1 MIWDPEIRPGMRGL
15 AGRTFDDTNFI
26 KNPWN
31 IWCDSKQDWY
41 QFPDKSE
48 KKDRQVIM
56 RIMFLNKE

>member
-15 AGRTFDDTNFI
+15 AGGTFDDTSWI

-41 QFPDKSE
+41 QIPDESE
-48 KKDRQVIM
+48 KK
-56 RIMFLNKE
+56 KAGKK